1 MLNMKKKNNNAVAKS
16 DKEELI
22 TALDIGSSHLRLLS
36 GYVGPDKQ
44 IRIRGYKEIKSV
56 GYSNGEINDIGK
68 LAGSIA
74 SIVQQF
80 QNEYG
85 IEVKDVVTGVPGHVI
100 QGENQQGNITVS
112 SGQVTETD
120 RNRAIENAA
129 AGLQQ
134 LNRNDFVVI
143 HKNPQ
148 NYSTESS
155 ENIVNPIGFYA
166 KRLDVNVHFIGCKG
180 LYKKNIEQAVSMI
193 SSNIHSKNVIYVGNA
208 VSAAAITE
216 NEKEIGVIQADIGGG
231 TISFTVYDAG
241 KQLIS
246 QGISDGGDYIT
257 NSIAREFAIP
267 KQSAEELKL
276 KYGIASPDIIPD
288 DQKNY
293 QLKVEV
299 PTQFSNQTEEVTI
312 TLGELSAVIYRC
324 LGSMF
329 ELLFQRI
336 TSHGKS
342 FLKSLDIGAGVVLT
356 GGTAMLRGIDTV
368 LSDYINYYTQNPANE
383 FLHCNS
389 KVRIGVPVGLRMCDD
404 IRIPN
409 ELRNS
414 MAPGIAARPD
424 QAVVFGLLR
433 VAKFDN
439 LEQYSN
445 SRSRNDD
452 SDEVG
457 KGFLGNFKN
466 WMKREL

>member
-193 SSNIHSKNVIYVGNA
+193 SSNIHTKNVIYVGNA
-208 VSAAAITE
+208 VSAATITE

-368 LSDYINYYTQNPANE
+368 LSDYINYYSQNPANE

-409 ELRNS
+409 ELRSS

>member
-80 QNEYG
+80 QNEYE

-193 SSNIHSKNVIYVGNA
+193 SSNIHTKNVIYVGNA

-368 LSDYINYYTQNPANE
+368 LSDYINYYSQNPANE

-409 ELRNS
+409 ELRSS

>member
-193 SSNIHSKNVIYVGNA
+193 SSNIHTKNVIYVGNA

-293 QLKVEV
+293 QIKVEV
-299 PTQFSNQTEEVTI
+299 PTQFTNQTEEVTI

-368 LSDYINYYTQNPANE
+368 LSDYINYYSQNPANE

-409 ELRNS
+409 ELRSS

>member
-80 QNEYG
+80 QNEYE

-193 SSNIHSKNVIYVGNA
+193 SSNIHTKNVIYVGNA

-288 DQKNY
+288 EQKNY

-368 LSDYINYYTQNPANE
+368 LSDYINYYSQNPANE

-409 ELRNS
+409 ELRSS

>member
-68 LAGSIA
+68 LASSIA

-120 RNRAIENAA
+120 RSRAIENAA

-193 SSNIHSKNVIYVGNA
+193 SSNIHTKNVIYVGNA

-409 ELRNS
+409 ELRSS

>member
-100 QGENQQGNITVS
+100 QGENQHGNITVS

-193 SSNIHSKNVIYVGNA
+193 SSNIHTKNVIYVGNA

-409 ELRNS
+409 ELRSS
-414 MAPGIAARPD
+414 MAPGIVARPD

-433 VAKFDN
+433 VPKFDN

>member
-36 GYVGPDKQ
+36 GYVGHDKQ

-193 SSNIHSKNVIYVGNA
+193 SSNIHTKNVIYVGNA

-368 LSDYINYYTQNPANE
+368 LSDYINYYSQNPANE

-409 ELRNS
+409 ELRSS
-414 MAPGIAARPD
+414 MAPGIVARPD

>member
-68 LAGSIA
+68 LASSIA

-193 SSNIHSKNVIYVGNA
+193 SSNIHTKNVIYVGNA

-368 LSDYINYYTQNPANE
+368 LSDYINYYSQNPANE

-409 ELRNS
+409 ELRSS

>member
-193 SSNIHSKNVIYVGNA
+193 SSNIHTKNVIYVGNA

-368 LSDYINYYTQNPANE
+368 LSDYINYYTQKPPNE

-409 ELRNS
+409 ELRSS
-414 MAPGIAARPD
+414 MAPGIVARPD

>member
-22 TALDIGSSHLRLLS
+22 TALDIGSSHVRLLS

-193 SSNIHSKNVIYVGNA
+193 SSNIHTKNVIYVGNA

-368 LSDYINYYTQNPANE
+368 LSDYINYYSQNPANE

-409 ELRNS
+409 ELRSS

>member
-193 SSNIHSKNVIYVGNA
+193 SSNIHTKNVIYVGNA

-368 LSDYINYYTQNPANE
+368 LSDYINYYSQNPANE

-409 ELRNS
+409 ELRSS
-414 MAPGIAARPD
+414 MAPSIAARPD

>member
-193 SSNIHSKNVIYVGNA
+193 SSNIHTKNVIYVGNA

-368 LSDYINYYTQNPANE
+368 LSDYINYYSQNPANE

-409 ELRNS
+409 ELRS
-414 MAPGIAARPD
+414 AMAPGIAARPD

>member
-193 SSNIHSKNVIYVGNA
+193 SSNIHTKNVIYVGNA

-368 LSDYINYYTQNPANE
+368 LSDYINYYSQNPANE

-409 ELRNS
+409 ELRSS

-424 QAVVFGLLR
+424 LAVVFGLLR

>member
-68 LAGSIA
+68 LASSIA

-193 SSNIHSKNVIYVGNA
+193 SSNIHTKNVIYVGNA

-409 ELRNS
+409 ELRSS

-424 QAVVFGLLR
+424 QAVAFGLLR

>member
-36 GYVGPDKQ
+36 GYVGLDKQ

-193 SSNIHSKNVIYVGNA
+193 SSNIHTKNVIYVGNA

-368 LSDYINYYTQNPANE
+368 LSDYINDYTQNPANE

-409 ELRNS
+409 ELRSS

>member
-1 MLNMKKKNNNAVAKS
+1 MKKKNNNAVAKS

-193 SSNIHSKNVIYVGNA
+193 SSNIHTKNVIYVGNA

-368 LSDYINYYTQNPANE
+368 LSDYINYYSQNPANE

-409 ELRNS
+409 ELRSS
-414 MAPGIAARPD
+414 MTPGIAARPD

>member
-1 MLNMKKKNNNAVAKS
+1 MKKKNNNAVAKS

-193 SSNIHSKNVIYVGNA
+193 SSNIHTKNVIYVGNA

-368 LSDYINYYTQNPANE
+368 LSDYINYYSQNPANE

-409 ELRNS
+409 ELRSS

-466 WMKREL
+466 WIKREL

>member
-68 LAGSIA
+68 LAG

-193 SSNIHSKNVIYVGNA
+193 SSNIHTKNVIYVGNA

-368 LSDYINYYTQNPANE
+368 LSDYINYYSQNPANE

-409 ELRNS
+409 ELRSS

>member
-80 QNEYG
+80 QNEYE

-193 SSNIHSKNVIYVGNA
+193 SSNIHTKNVIYVGNA

-293 QLKVEV
+293 QSKVEV

-368 LSDYINYYTQNPANE
+368 LSDYINYYSQNPANE

-409 ELRNS
+409 ELRSS

>member
-193 SSNIHSKNVIYVGNA
+193 SSNIHTKNVIYVGNA

-267 KQSAEELKL
+267 KPSAEELKL

-368 LSDYINYYTQNPANE
+368 LSDYINYYSQNPANE

-409 ELRNS
+409 ELRSS

>member
-193 SSNIHSKNVIYVGNA
+193 SSNIHTKNVIYVGNA

-231 TISFTVYDAG
+231 TISFTVYGAG

-368 LSDYINYYTQNPANE
+368 LSDYINYYSQNPANE

-409 ELRNS
+409 ELRSS
-414 MAPGIAARPD
+414 MAPGIVARPD

>member
-193 SSNIHSKNVIYVGNA
+193 SSNIHTKNVIYVGNA

-216 NEKEIGVIQADIGGG
+216 NEREIGVIQADIGGG

-368 LSDYINYYTQNPANE
+368 LSDYINYYSQNPANE

-409 ELRNS
+409 ELRSS

>member
-68 LAGSIA
+68 LASSIA

-85 IEVKDVVTGVPGHVI
+85 IEVKDVVTGGPGHVI

-193 SSNIHSKNVIYVGNA
+193 SSNIHTKNVIYVGNA

-409 ELRNS
+409 ELRSS

>member
-44 IRIRGYKEIKSV
+44 IRIRGYKEIKSA

-193 SSNIHSKNVIYVGNA
+193 SSNIHTKNVIYVGNA

-368 LSDYINYYTQNPANE
+368 LSDYINYYSQNPANE

-409 ELRNS
+409 ELRSS

-457 KGFLGNFKN
+457 KGFFGNFKN

>member
-44 IRIRGYKEIKSV
+44 IRIRGYKEIKSA

-193 SSNIHSKNVIYVGNA
+193 SSNIHTKNVIYVGNA

-293 QLKVEV
+293 QIKVEV
-299 PTQFSNQTEEVTI
+299 PTQFTNQTEEVTI

-409 ELRNS
+409 ELRSS

>member
-85 IEVKDVVTGVPGHVI
+85 IEVKAVVTGVPGHVI

-193 SSNIHSKNVIYVGNA
+193 SSNIHTKNVIYVGNA

-368 LSDYINYYTQNPANE
+368 LSDYINYYSQNPANE

-409 ELRNS
+409 ELRSS
-414 MAPGIAARPD
+414 MAPGIVARPD

>member
-1 MLNMKKKNNNAVAKS
+1 MKKKNNNAVAKS

-166 KRLDVNVHFIGCKG
+166 KRLDVNGHFIGCKG

-193 SSNIHSKNVIYVGNA
+193 SSNIHTKNVIYVGNA

-368 LSDYINYYTQNPANE
+368 LSDYINYYSQNPANE

-409 ELRNS
+409 ELRSS

>member
-193 SSNIHSKNVIYVGNA
+193 SSNIHTKNVIYVGNA

-368 LSDYINYYTQNPANE
+368 LSDYINYYSQNPANE

>member
-1 MLNMKKKNNNAVAKS
+1 MLNMNKKNNNAVAKS

-193 SSNIHSKNVIYVGNA
+193 SSNIHTKNVIYVGNA

-368 LSDYINYYTQNPANE
+368 LSDYINYYSQNPANE

-409 ELRNS
+409 ELRSS

>member
-193 SSNIHSKNVIYVGNA
+193 SPNIHTKNVIYVGNA

-368 LSDYINYYTQNPANE
+368 LSDYINYYSQNPANE

-409 ELRNS
+409 ELRSS

>member
-193 SSNIHSKNVIYVGNA
+193 SSNIHTKNVIYVGNA

-267 KQSAEELKL
+267 KQSADELKL

-368 LSDYINYYTQNPANE
+368 LSDYINYYSQNPANE

-409 ELRNS
+409 ELRSS

>member
-193 SSNIHSKNVIYVGNA
+193 SSNIHTKNVIYVGNA

-368 LSDYINYYTQNPANE
+368 LSDYINYYSQNPANE

-409 ELRNS
+409 ELRS
-414 MAPGIAARPD
+414 SIAPGIAARPD

>member
-193 SSNIHSKNVIYVGNA
+193 SSNIHTKNVIYVGNA

-414 MAPGIAARPD
+414 MAPGIVARPD

-433 VAKFDN
+433 VAKFHN

>member
-1 MLNMKKKNNNAVAKS
+1 MKKNNNNAVAKS

-68 LAGSIA
+68 LASSIA

-80 QNEYG
+80 ENEYG

-193 SSNIHSKNVIYVGNA
+193 SSNIHTKNVIYVGNA

-409 ELRNS
+409 ELRSS
-414 MAPGIAARPD
+414 MAPGIVARPD

>member
-44 IRIRGYKEIKSV
+44 IRIRGYKEIKSA

-85 IEVKDVVTGVPGHVI
+85 IEVRDVVTGVPGHVI

-193 SSNIHSKNVIYVGNA
+193 SSNIHTKNVIYVGNA

-293 QLKVEV
+293 QIKVEV
-299 PTQFSNQTEEVTI
+299 PTQFTNQTEEVTI

-404 IRIPN
+404 IQIPN

-414 MAPGIAARPD
+414 MTPGIAARPD

-457 KGFLGNFKN
+457 KGFFGNFKN
-466 WMKREL
+466 WVKREL

>member
-193 SSNIHSKNVIYVGNA
+193 SSNIHTKNVIYVGNA

-368 LSDYINYYTQNPANE
+368 LSDYINYYSQNPANE

-409 ELRNS
+409 ELRSS

-452 SDEVG
+452 SHEVG

>member
-193 SSNIHSKNVIYVGNA
+193 SSNIHTKNVIYVGNA

-288 DQKNY
+288 DQKSY

-368 LSDYINYYTQNPANE
+368 LSDYINYYSQNPANE

-409 ELRNS
+409 ELRSS

>member
-1 MLNMKKKNNNAVAKS
+1 MLNMKKKNNHAVAKS

-193 SSNIHSKNVIYVGNA
+193 SSNIHTKNVIYVGNA

-368 LSDYINYYTQNPANE
+368 LSDYINYYSQNPANE

-409 ELRNS
+409 ELRSS